1 MKDRLI
7 GLVKTYCLF
16 ICIFV
21 LQKPLFMLFYKS
33 LYPDASCA
41 DWFSVM
47 GHGLPLDRSLA
58 GYLTVIPGFL
68 FIASVWTLSK
78 SLRRILCGYFLFVS
92 ILLSI
97 IFIVDLGLYEYWGF
111 RLDATPLFYF
121 FSSPKDA
128 IASVSIWMVL
138 GGIAAMAVY
147 AAVLYAVFYS
157 VLLQKKVLLRMK
169 LPYRRLKV
177 SGILLL
183 MTGLLFIPIR
193 GGFTVSTMNVGKVY
207 FSNEQR
213 LNHAAIN
220 PAFSLMESLAKQK
233 DFSKQYRF
241 MEAAEAER
249 TFRELLDPAV
259 VGGQAEVT
267 DSLQQ
272 VAGSQHTLFKTRRP
286 DILFVILESFSSK
299 LMTALGGEPNI
310 AIHLDSLSKEGILFT
325 NFYANSFRTD
335 RGLVAILSG
344 YPAQPT
350 TSIMKYPR
358 KTQSIPAI
366 AGSLRKAGY
375 SAKYYYGGDADFTNM
390 RSYLMSSG
398 FEDIVS
404 DQDFPVTERLS
415 KWGAH
420 DHLVFNRLLEDL
432 KAGSQHTLFK
442 TRRPD
447 ILFVI
452 LESFSSK
459 LMTALGGEPNIAI
472 HLDSLSKEGILFTN
486 FYANSFRTDRG
497 LVAILSGYPA
507 QPTTSIMKYPRKTQS
522 IPAIAG
528 SLRKAGYSAK
538 YYYGGD
544 ADFTNMRSY
553 LMSSGFEDIVSDQDF
568 PVTER
573 LSKWGAHDHLVFNRL
588 LEDLKAEA
596 AEGRPAGEKAPHF
609 RVLQTS
615 SSHEPFEV
623 PFHRLENNRLN
634 AFAYTDSCAEDF
646 VKRFRELPQWENTVI
661 VFVPDHLGAYPE
673 HIDNLSVE
681 RYQIPLLMVGGAVR
695 EPGRIDVYGSQQ
707 DIAATLLAQLALPHD
722 EFIFSKD
729 MLNPAS
735 PHFAF
740 FTVPDAF
747 GMVTADNQVIF
758 NCQAG
763 AVAVDEG
770 TAKGKNLPLGKAYL
784 QKLYDDIAKR

>member
-7 GLVKTYCLF
+7 GFIKTYCLF
-16 ICIFV
+16 VCIFV

-41 DWFSVM
+41 DWFSVIW
-47 GHGLPLDRSLA
+47 HGLPLDLSLA
-58 GYLTVIPGFL
+58 GYLTAIPGFL
-68 FIASVWTLSK
+68 FITSVWTLSK
-78 SLRRILCGYFLFVS
+78 SLYRIWCSYFLFISVL
-92 ILLSI
+92 ISI
-97 IFIVDLGLYEYWGF
+97 IFTVDLGLYEYWGF

-128 IASVSIWMVL
+128 VASVSIWMVL
-138 GGIAAMAVY
+138 GGIVAMAVY
-147 AAVLYAVFYS
+147 AVVLYAVFYGI
-157 VLLQKKVLLRMK
+157 LLQKNLLLRMK

-207 FSNEQR
+207 FSAEQR

-241 MEAAEAER
+241 MEAAEADRLFKDMLE
-249 TFRELLDPAV
+249 PAV
-259 VGGQAEVT
+259 AGGQTEET
-267 DSLQQ
+267 DSVRQSADSL
-272 VAGSQHTLFKTRRP
+272 HTLFNTQRP
-286 DILFVILESFSSK
+286 DVLFVILESFSSR

-310 AIHLDSLSKEGILFT
+310 AIHLDSLSKEGVLFT

-375 SAKYYYGGDADFTNM
+375 GTKYYYGGDADFTNM

-432 KAGSQHTLFK
+432 KT
-442 TRRPD
+442 
-447 ILFVI
+447 
-452 LESFSSK
+452 
-459 LMTALGGEPNIAI
+459 
-472 HLDSLSKEGILFTN
+472 
-486 FYANSFRTDRG
+486 
-497 LVAILSGYPA
+497 
-507 QPTTSIMKYPRKTQS
+507 
-522 IPAIAG
+522 
-528 SLRKAGYSAK
+528 
-538 YYYGGD
+538 
-544 ADFTNMRSY
+544 
-553 LMSSGFEDIVSDQDF
+553 
-568 PVTER
+568 
-573 LSKWGAHDHLVFNRL
+573 
-588 LEDLKAEA
+588 EA
-596 AEGRPAGEKAPHF
+596 AEGTAEEKTPYF

-623 PFHRLENNRLN
+623 PFRRLENDRLN
-634 AFAYTDSCAEDF
+634 AFAYTDSCAGDF
-646 VKRFRELPQWENTVI
+646 VRQFRELPQWKNTVI

-681 RYQIPLLMVGGAVR
+681 RYRIPLLMVGGAIR
-695 EPGRIDVYGSQQ
+695 EPRRIDVYGSQH
-707 DIAATLLAQLALPHD
+707 DIAATLLAQLALPHE
-722 EFIFSKD
+722 EFVFSKD

-735 PHFAF
+735 PRFAF

-763 AVAVDEG
+763 TVVVDEG

>member
-7 GLVKTYCLF
+7 GFIKTYCLF
-16 ICIFV
+16 VCIFV
-21 LQKPLFMLFYKS
+21 LQKPLFMLFYES

-41 DWFSVM
+41 DWFSVIW
-47 GHGLPLDRSLA
+47 HGLPLDLSLA
-58 GYLTVIPGFL
+58 GYLTAIPGFL
-68 FIASVWTLSK
+68 FITSVWTLSK
-78 SLRRILCGYFLFVS
+78 SLHRIWCGYFLFISV
-92 ILLSI
+92 LLSI
-97 IFIVDLGLYEYWGF
+97 IFTVDLGLYEYWGF

-121 FSSPKDA
+121 FSSPKEA
-128 IASVSIWMVL
+128 VASVSIWMVL
-138 GGIAAMAVY
+138 GGIVAMAVY
-147 AAVLYAVFYS
+147 AVVLYVVFYS
-157 VLLQKKVLLRMK
+157 ILLQKKLLLQMK

-207 FSNEQR
+207 FSAEQR

-241 MEAAEAER
+241 MEAAEADRLFKDMLE
-249 TFRELLDPAV
+249 PAV
-259 VGGQAEVT
+259 AGGQTEET
-267 DSLQQ
+267 DSVRQSADSL
-272 VAGSQHTLFKTRRP
+272 HTLFNTQRP
-286 DILFVILESFSSK
+286 DVLFVILESFSSR

-310 AIHLDSLSKEGILFT
+310 AIHLDSLSKEGVLFT

-375 SAKYYYGGDADFTNM
+375 GTKYYYGGDADFTNM

-432 KAGSQHTLFK
+432 KT
-442 TRRPD
+442 
-447 ILFVI
+447 
-452 LESFSSK
+452 
-459 LMTALGGEPNIAI
+459 
-472 HLDSLSKEGILFTN
+472 
-486 FYANSFRTDRG
+486 
-497 LVAILSGYPA
+497 
-507 QPTTSIMKYPRKTQS
+507 
-522 IPAIAG
+522 
-528 SLRKAGYSAK
+528 
-538 YYYGGD
+538 
-544 ADFTNMRSY
+544 
-553 LMSSGFEDIVSDQDF
+553 
-568 PVTER
+568 
-573 LSKWGAHDHLVFNRL
+573 
-588 LEDLKAEA
+588 EA
-596 AEGRPAGEKAPHF
+596 AEGTAEEKTPHF

-623 PFHRLENNRLN
+623 PFRRLENDRLN
-634 AFAYTDSCAEDF
+634 AFAYTDSCAGDF
-646 VKRFRELPQWENTVI
+646 VRQFRELPQWKNTVI

-681 RYQIPLLMVGGAVR
+681 RYRIPLLMVGGAIR
-695 EPGRIDVYGSQQ
+695 EPRRIDVYGSQH
-707 DIAATLLAQLALPHD
+707 DIAATLLAQLALPHE
-722 EFIFSKD
+722 EFVFSND

-763 AVAVDEG
+763 AVVVDEG

>member
-7 GLVKTYCLF
+7 GFIKTYCLF
-16 ICIFV
+16 VCIFV

-41 DWFSVM
+41 DWFSVIW
-47 GHGLPLDRSLA
+47 HGLPLDLSLA
-58 GYLTVIPGFL
+58 GYLTAIPGFL
-68 FIASVWTLSK
+68 FITSVWTLSK
-78 SLRRILCGYFLFVS
+78 SLHRIWCGYFLFISVL
-92 ILLSI
+92 ISI
-97 IFIVDLGLYEYWGF
+97 IFTVDLGLYEYWGF

-128 IASVSIWMVL
+128 VASVSIWMVL
-138 GGIAAMAVY
+138 GGIVAMAVY
-147 AAVLYAVFYS
+147 AVVLYAVFYGI
-157 VLLQKKVLLRMK
+157 LLQKKLLLRMK

-207 FSNEQR
+207 FSAEQR

-220 PAFSLMESLAKQK
+220 PTFSLMESLAKQK

-241 MEAAEAER
+241 MEAAEADRLFKDMLE
-249 TFRELLDPAV
+249 PAGA
-259 VGGQAEVT
+259 GGQTEET
-267 DSLQQ
+267 DSVLQP
-272 VAGSQHTLFKTRRP
+272 ADSLHTLFNTQRP
-286 DILFVILESFSSK
+286 DVLFVILESFSSR

-310 AIHLDSLSKEGILFT
+310 AVHLDSLSKEGVLFT

-375 SAKYYYGGDADFTNM
+375 GT
-390 RSYLMSSG
+390 
-398 FEDIVS
+398 
-404 DQDFPVTERLS
+404 
-415 KWGAH
+415 
-420 DHLVFNRLLEDL
+420 
-432 KAGSQHTLFK
+432 
-442 TRRPD
+442 
-447 ILFVI
+447 
-452 LESFSSK
+452 
-459 LMTALGGEPNIAI
+459 
-472 HLDSLSKEGILFTN
+472 
-486 FYANSFRTDRG
+486 
-497 LVAILSGYPA
+497 
-507 QPTTSIMKYPRKTQS
+507 
-522 IPAIAG
+522 
-528 SLRKAGYSAK
+528 K

-596 AEGRPAGEKAPHF
+596 AEGTAEEKTPHF

-623 PFHRLENNRLN
+623 PFRRLENDRLN
-634 AFAYTDSCAEDF
+634 AFAYTDSCAGDF
-646 VKRFRELPQWENTVI
+646 VRQFRELPQWKNTVI

-681 RYQIPLLMVGGAVR
+681 RYRIPLLMVGGAVR
-695 EPGRIDVYGSQQ
+695 EPRRIDVYGSQH

-722 EFIFSKD
+722 EFVFSKD

-735 PHFAF
+735 SHFAF

-763 AVAVDEG
+763 TVVVDEG

>member
-7 GLVKTYCLF
+7 GFIKTYCLF
-16 ICIFV
+16 VCIFV

-41 DWFSVM
+41 DWFSVIW
-47 GHGLPLDRSLA
+47 HGLPLDLSLA
-58 GYLTVIPGFL
+58 GYLTAIPGFL
-68 FIASVWTLSK
+68 FITSVWTLSK
-78 SLRRILCGYFLFVS
+78 SLHRIWCGYFLFISVL
-92 ILLSI
+92 ISI
-97 IFIVDLGLYEYWGF
+97 IFTVDLGLYEYWGF

-128 IASVSIWMVL
+128 VASVSIWMVL
-138 GGIAAMAVY
+138 GGIVAMAVY
-147 AAVLYAVFYS
+147 AVVLYAVFYGI
-157 VLLQKKVLLRMK
+157 LLQKKLLLRMK

-207 FSNEQR
+207 FSAEQR

-241 MEAAEAER
+241 MEAAEADRLFKDMLE
-249 TFRELLDPAV
+249 PAGA
-259 VGGQAEVT
+259 GGQTEET
-267 DSLQQ
+267 DSVLQP
-272 VAGSQHTLFKTRRP
+272 ADSLHTLFNTQRP
-286 DILFVILESFSSK
+286 DVLFVILESFSSR

-310 AIHLDSLSKEGILFT
+310 AVHLDSLSKEGVLFT

-375 SAKYYYGGDADFTNM
+375 GT
-390 RSYLMSSG
+390 
-398 FEDIVS
+398 
-404 DQDFPVTERLS
+404 
-415 KWGAH
+415 
-420 DHLVFNRLLEDL
+420 
-432 KAGSQHTLFK
+432 
-442 TRRPD
+442 
-447 ILFVI
+447 
-452 LESFSSK
+452 
-459 LMTALGGEPNIAI
+459 
-472 HLDSLSKEGILFTN
+472 
-486 FYANSFRTDRG
+486 
-497 LVAILSGYPA
+497 
-507 QPTTSIMKYPRKTQS
+507 
-522 IPAIAG
+522 
-528 SLRKAGYSAK
+528 K

-596 AEGRPAGEKAPHF
+596 AEGTAEEKTPHF

-623 PFHRLENNRLN
+623 PFRRLENDRLN
-634 AFAYTDSCAEDF
+634 AFAYTDSCAGDF
-646 VKRFRELPQWENTVI
+646 VRQFRELPQWKNTVI

-681 RYQIPLLMVGGAVR
+681 RYRIPLLMVGGAVR
-695 EPGRIDVYGSQQ
+695 EPRRIDVYGSQH

-722 EFIFSKD
+722 EFVFSKD
-729 MLNPAS
+729 MLC
-735 PHFAF
+735 PH
-740 FTVPDAF
+740 P
-747 GMVTADNQVIF
+747 
-758 NCQAG
+758 
-763 AVAVDEG
+763 
-770 TAKGKNLPLGKAYL
+770 LPQYPPGN
-784 QKLYDDIAKR
+784 

>member
-7 GLVKTYCLF
+7 GFIKTYCLF
-16 ICIFV
+16 VCIFV

-41 DWFSVM
+41 DWFSVIW
-47 GHGLPLDRSLA
+47 HGLPLDLSLA
-58 GYLTVIPGFL
+58 GYLTAIPGFL
-68 FIASVWTLSK
+68 FITSVWTLSK
-78 SLRRILCGYFLFVS
+78 SLYRIWCSYFLFISVL
-92 ILLSI
+92 ISI
-97 IFIVDLGLYEYWGF
+97 IFTVDLGLYEYWGF

-128 IASVSIWMVL
+128 VASVSIWMVL
-138 GGIAAMAVY
+138 GGIVAMAVY
-147 AAVLYAVFYS
+147 AVVLYAVFYGI
-157 VLLQKKVLLRMK
+157 LLQKNLLLRMK

-207 FSNEQR
+207 FSAEQR

-241 MEAAEAER
+241 MEAAEADRLFKDMLE
-249 TFRELLDPAV
+249 PAV
-259 VGGQAEVT
+259 AGGQTEET
-267 DSLQQ
+267 DSVRQSADSL
-272 VAGSQHTLFKTRRP
+272 HTLFNTQRP
-286 DILFVILESFSSK
+286 DVLFVILESFSSR

-310 AIHLDSLSKEGILFT
+310 AIHLDSLSKEGVLFT

-375 SAKYYYGGDADFTNM
+375 GTKYYYGGDADFTNM

-432 KAGSQHTLFK
+432 KT
-442 TRRPD
+442 
-447 ILFVI
+447 
-452 LESFSSK
+452 
-459 LMTALGGEPNIAI
+459 
-472 HLDSLSKEGILFTN
+472 
-486 FYANSFRTDRG
+486 
-497 LVAILSGYPA
+497 
-507 QPTTSIMKYPRKTQS
+507 
-522 IPAIAG
+522 
-528 SLRKAGYSAK
+528 
-538 YYYGGD
+538 
-544 ADFTNMRSY
+544 
-553 LMSSGFEDIVSDQDF
+553 
-568 PVTER
+568 
-573 LSKWGAHDHLVFNRL
+573 
-588 LEDLKAEA
+588 EA
-596 AEGRPAGEKAPHF
+596 AEGTAEEKTPYF

-623 PFHRLENNRLN
+623 PFRRLENDRLN
-634 AFAYTDSCAEDF
+634 AFAYTDSCAGDF
-646 VKRFRELPQWENTVI
+646 VRQFRELPQWKNTVI

-681 RYQIPLLMVGGAVR
+681 RYRIPLLMVGGAIR
-695 EPGRIDVYGSQQ
+695 EPRRIDVYGSQH
-707 DIAATLLAQLALPHD
+707 DIAATLLAQLALPHE
-722 EFIFSKD
+722 EFVFSKD
-729 MLNPAS
+729 MLIPAS

-763 AVAVDEG
+763 AVVVDEG